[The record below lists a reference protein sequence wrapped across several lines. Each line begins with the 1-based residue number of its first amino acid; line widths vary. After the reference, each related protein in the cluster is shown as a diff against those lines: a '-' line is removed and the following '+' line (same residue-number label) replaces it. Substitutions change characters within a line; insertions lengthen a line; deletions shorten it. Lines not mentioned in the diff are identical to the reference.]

1 MAGMCVC
8 ANILLLDDVHHHCN
22 YVRMYYNV
30 YHIHNDYCNSNIS
43 SINVVLIYLYST
55 LHRSVYMQFRLAQF
69 K

>member
-1 MAGMCVC
+1 MCVC

-43 SINVVLIYLYST
+43 SINAVLIYLY
-55 LHRSVYMQFRLAQF
+55 
-69 K
+69 